1 MVRRPILTTSGTIK
15 MIGTL
20 MDIRKGGELKVI
32 VDGEKKEV
40 MVGKA
45 DGMISLVA
53 SRKAKVVGAAEQ
65 REAVGIPG
73 QKEANGTVSQKE
85 VDGPT
90 SQEKPS
96 KAGIKAGPPPILTNG
111 LPVQVA
117 GIIRRLI
124 IGASIRELG
133 VHPR

>member
-1 MVRRPILTTSGTIK
+1 MRKPILTTSGTIR

-20 MDIRKGGELKVI
+20 MDIRK
-32 VDGEKKEV
+32 DGEIKMIVNGEKREV

-53 SRKAKVVGAAEQ
+53 SRKAKVAGAEGQ
-65 REAVGIPG
+65 REAVWIPG
-73 QKEANGTVSQKE
+73 QKEANGMVSQKE

-96 KAGIKAGPPPILTNG
+96 KAGIKAGP
-111 LPVQVA
+111 
-117 GIIRRLI
+117 
-124 IGASIRELG
+124 S
-133 VHPR
+133 

>member
-1 MVRRPILTTSGTIK
+1 VARLRKPILTTSGTIK

-20 MDIRKGGELKVI
+20 MDIRKDGEIKVI
-32 VDGEKKEV
+32 VDGEKKKV

-53 SRKAKVVGAAEQ
+53 SRKAKVVGAVGQ
-65 REAVGIPG
+65 REAVWIPG
-73 QKEANGTVSQKE
+73 QKEAYGMVSL
-85 VDGPT
+85 DGPT

-96 KAGIKAGPPPILTNG
+96 KAGIKAGPSRMLTNG
-111 LPVQVA
+111 LRIQVA

-124 IGASIRELG
+124 IGASIREFG
-133 VHPR
+133 VDPR